1 MTAWLPAAL
10 FSLLS
15 FGCWGLFT
23 KLSVMYIDSKSALI
37 YQTLGILLVSIIT
50 FRLLNFKPEIHIKG
64 FSFAIL
70 TGITYAIGC
79 WFYFIAASKGKIGTV
94 VSLTALYPLVTIFLS
109 AFFLKEVISVKQGLG
124 IILAFVAILLMSF

>member
-1 MTAWLPAAL
+1 MTAWFPAAL

-37 YQTLGILLVSIIT
+37 YQTLGIVFVSIIT
-50 FRLLNFKPEIHIKG
+50 FRLLNFKPELHIKG
-64 FSFAIL
+64 LSFAIL
-70 TGITYAIGC
+70 TGVAYAIGC
-79 WFYFIAASKGKIGTV
+79 WFYFIAASKGKMSTV

-109 AFFLKEVISVKQGLG
+109 AFFLVN
-124 IILAFVAILLMSF
+124 LLMI